1 MTTADV
7 GDGGTIGLGFPEV
20 PADPGGFVVLD
31 ILLNTP
37 SHASVSGESLHSFT
51 SVLQLSSRGRITP
64 FPCEFHA
71 RPCALLVSVLP
82 EVLGLN

>member
-1 MTTADV
+1 MTTTDV

-31 ILLNTP
+31 IILNTP
-37 SHASVSGESLHSFT
+37 SHASASGESLHCFT
-51 SVLQLSSRGRITP
+51 SMPQLSSCGRITP
-64 FPCEFHA
+64 FSCEFHA
-71 RPCALLVSVLP
+71 RPCALPVIVLP